1 MTLTTLKDLT
11 QMLLAKDPG
20 QRLIIGIAG
29 PPGSGKSTMADA
41 LCDALNTA
49 KPGLAA
55 VLPMDGFHFDDAVLV
70 TRGWRPRK
78 GAPHTF
84 DVNGFLSVL
93 DRLRANQEDEIAVP
107 VFFREE
113 EIAHNAARMI
123 ARQVGILIV
132 EGNYLLL
139 DQDPW
144 TALRFDTT
152 IYLDVPKAELR
163 RRLEDRWQDLTGDA
177 LRAKMDENDMPN
189 VELVLSCRRPADFI
203 IQNI

>member
-1 MTLTTLKDLT
+1 
-11 QMLLAKDPG
+11 
-20 QRLIIGIAG
+20 
-29 PPGSGKSTMADA
+29 
-41 LCDALNTA
+41 
-49 KPGLAA
+49 
-55 VLPMDGFHFDDAVLV
+55 MDGFHFDDAVLV

-163 RRLEDRWQDLTGDA
+163 RRLEDRWQDRRRVAGEDGRKRYAECRTCAVLPA
-177 LRAKMDENDMPN
+177 ARRFHHSEHLASLRHPACVKRMVFDQRQCDGP
-189 VELVLSCRRPADFI
+189 VLVRRSVTRRDKL
-203 IQNI
+203 